1 MQTITLPKGRTEAA
15 QASAVM
21 RALESLSTDKAWR
34 IEIREQKATRSDAQ
48 NRFLWGVAYPTV
60 LEAGGEALAGWEAE
74 DLHEYFL
81 GECYGW
87 ETLEGM
93 GRKRV
98 RPIRRSS
105 RLSKTEFADYVAFIQ
120 RRAAQMGIVIPDPQ

>member
-21 RALESLSTDKAWR
+21 RALASLSTDKAWR

-87 ETLEGM
+87 EILEGM

-105 RLSKTEFADYVAFIQ
+105 RLSKKEFADYVAFIQ